1 MKFRIIW
8 IDDSQTWVDSVSEDL
23 RETFIEAKFEPI
35 IEKFGEVDDVVRDAI
50 KNNYLDLL
58 IIDCNL
64 PGINGND
71 FILELRSQRCFSHV
85 VFYSQEAKNLEL
97 VQADNHFSHVT
108 PRADFIDVIEQ
119 VADQAFRK
127 YNHPAFMRGLLLS
140 EFIDLESL
148 LDDLVSQ
155 CFKSESKY
163 FRESI
168 LNKGGESFGLGTKQK
183 FIARVIKESKE
194 HNDELKLIMEEIN
207 FSASGFQSKI
217 IQRRNILAH
226 AHPEYDAVT
235 NQIKLISAFPDT
247 NFNAEWFYETRT
259 NIHDYKNKIKK
270 LLSHNLYEIVNP

>member
-8 IDDSQTWVDSVSEDL
+8 IDDSQTWVNSVVEDL
-23 RETFIEAKFEPI
+23 REAFTEAKFDPV
-35 IEKFGEVDDVVRDAI
+35 IEQFAEVNAEARNAI
-50 KNNYLDLL
+50 KSNYLDLL

-64 PGINGND
+64 PGINGNE
-71 FILELRSQRCFSHV
+71 FILELRTDRCFSHV
-85 VFYSQEAKNLEL
+85 VFYSQEAKNLSL
-97 VQADNHFSHVT
+97 IHADNHFSHVT
-108 PRADFIDVIEQ
+108 PRADFNDVIEQ

-148 LDDLVSQ
+148 MDDLISQ
-155 CFKSESKY
+155 CFKGESEF

-168 LNKGGESFGLGTKQK
+168 INKGGESFGLGTKQK
-183 FIARVIKESKE
+183 FIARLIRESKE
-194 HNDELKLIMEEIN
+194 HSDDLKSTLEGIN
-207 FSASGFQSKI
+207 FSNNGFQNNI

-226 AHPEYDAVT
+226 AHPSYDTET

-259 NIHDYKNKIKK
+259 YIHDYKNKIKE
-270 LLSHNLYEIVNP
+270 LISLNLYSIVNP